1 VKVFYYEGDLIKIRP
16 TSTGHF
22 ILATPNHPFLAVKRV
37 KAGSRGGTK
46 TISRLK
52 QITIQKQ
59 SMEWIPAEELSVSDY
74 LLTPIINDVDV
85 EAINI
90 SDFIDVPIVNDE
102 ICYPQSPFSKKRITR
117 PNRIP
122 INRSFLTFCGF
133 YVAEGHAE
141 KRSIVF
147 TFGKHEE
154 RYVEEI
160 LKIGKEIF
168 GVTGRIYQYSKKIVV
183 YFNAWYLPKLFKLW
197 FGSSATTKKIPLWIK
212 KLPAGKLVYF
222 LEAYMRGDG
231 CKITIHRRR
240 RYTVSQ
246 ISTASKTLA
255 FDIFQ
260 IMLKIG
266 IVPSISVEKQAG
278 FKKESLIYRLGIS
291 SNGLERFMR
300 SLGVNESTGIV
311 QRRSQSFVNQRYA
324 WLRIRSIERV
334 HFKGYVYNLE
344 VEESSS
350 FVTELI
356 AVHNS
361 MHARYTPAEVFY
373 YGAKPDP
380 NLTEGVPD
388 IVKYRVEDPLRHD
401 VINIIEDRRIED
413 MGVEMWPGYK
423 HERLFSNAYFWSQ
436 RMDVGEF
443 FERYL
448 SHFYDDKTG
457 KYDIS
462 SMIPPGSNS
471 KVRRAY
477 REYLNRR
484 IARMRHEA
492 FLQRL
497 ITGKIKGADKLP
509 LKERQLIENVAAE
522 VEDALKPIEKENASK
537 AKVVETLVNLTE
549 KVIKKLKLK
558 YYKPPIRRLG
568 DSSWNQT
575 FEEPMETDPKE
586 VKAGIDDYFDEI
598 IEVEYICTKCGR
610 PYSRRY
616 GHRIKPGGGAPPP
629 GVNVRGRT

>member
-1 VKVFYYEGDLIKIRP
+1 MAGYKRAASRTYHQKRKMLKK
-16 TSTGHF
+16 TSLRSSFSANLSNVTGTREF
-22 ILATPNHPFLAVKRV
+22 QSNITDIMFFLAKF
-37 KAGSRGGTK
+37 
-46 TISRLK
+46 
-52 QITIQKQ
+52 
-59 SMEWIPAEELSVSDY
+59 LSGKSNIAF
-74 LLTPIINDVDV
+74 TPMQGKV
-85 EAINI
+85 
-90 SDFIDVPIVNDE
+90 
-102 ICYPQSPFSKKRITR
+102 
-117 PNRIP
+117 
-122 INRSFLTFCGF
+122 GF
-133 YVAEGHAE
+133 ACARE
-141 KRSIVF
+141 KRDGTVYYRIIAPSWSHFNVPLDPHQ
-147 TFGKHEE
+147 K
-154 RYVEEI
+154 Y
-160 LKIGKEIF
+160 
-168 GVTGRIYQYSKKIVV
+168 RIYRSCI
-183 YFNAWYLPKLFKLW
+183 WH
-197 FGSSATTKKIPLWIK
+197 
-212 KLPAGKLVYF
+212 
-222 LEAYMRGDG
+222 EA
-231 CKITIHRRR
+231 C
-240 RYTVSQ
+240 
-246 ISTASKTLA
+246 
-255 FDIFQ
+255 
-260 IMLKIG
+260 
-266 IVPSISVEKQAG
+266 
-278 FKKESLIYRLGIS
+278 
-291 SNGLERFMR
+291 
-300 SLGVNESTGIV
+300 
-311 QRRSQSFVNQRYA
+311 
-324 WLRIRSIERV
+324 
-334 HFKGYVYNLE
+334 
-344 VEESSS
+344 
-350 FVTELI
+350 
-356 AVHNS
+356 
-361 MHARYTPAEVFY
+361 HARYTPAEVFY

-380 NLTEGVPD
+380 NLTEDVPD

-522 VEDALKPIEKENASK
+522 VEDALKPIEKEDASK